1 MHRSGRTARA
11 GRSGIALTL
20 LAPVEID
27 RFRAICA
34 SLGADCDSQGR
45 SSLMRFKTDRRRMQA
60 CAVRVDLAKEVQKM
74 ENTKSRAGAK
84 RGWLEQMAKDCDLDV
99 DDQYEEKA
107 TSEMKQEAQFK
118 VKQTRRNL
126 RRALAAP
133 LR

>member
-1 MHRSGRTARA
+1 
-11 GRSGIALTL
+11 
-20 LAPVEID
+20 
-27 RFRAICA
+27 
-34 SLGADCDSQGR
+34 
-45 SSLMRFKTDRRRMQA
+45 MQA